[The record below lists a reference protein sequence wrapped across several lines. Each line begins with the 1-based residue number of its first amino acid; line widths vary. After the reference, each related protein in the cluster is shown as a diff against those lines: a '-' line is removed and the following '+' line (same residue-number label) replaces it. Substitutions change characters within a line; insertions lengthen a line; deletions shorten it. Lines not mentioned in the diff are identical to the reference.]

1 MNSGIIL
8 SLPTWEKNEIKAFH
22 DSKDSRLPIEISIG
36 DEYVW
41 LTGEQALDLAE
52 FLVTA
57 IEEVPYEQQ
66 GGETNGSELQET

>member
-22 DSKDSRLPIEISIG
+22 DSKDNNLPIEISIG
-36 DEYVW
+36 EEYVW

-57 IEEVPYEQQ
+57 IEEIPSKE
-66 GGETNGSELQET
+66 EKTNGSELQET

>member
-22 DSKDSRLPIEISIG
+22 DSKDNNLPIEISIG
-36 DEYVW
+36 EEYVW

-57 IEEVPYEQQ
+57 IEKINSKEK
-66 GGETNGSELQET
+66 TNGSELQET